1 MNSLKN
7 YLRTHRKRLGLSQ
20 RQLAVI
26 LGIRSPQRISD
37 MELGRTI
44 PSAREC
50 VAFRRLFKASF
61 EELWPRVM
69 FEVEA
74 TVDSNTRRLVEF
86 LEAEPARSGRI
97 QMRCEI
103 TCANLRKCLD
113 VESDEESTN
122 AA

>member
-1 MNSLKN
+1 
-7 YLRTHRKRLGLSQ
+7 
-20 RQLAVI
+20 
-26 LGIRSPQRISD
+26 

-50 VAFRRLFKASF
+50 VAFRRLFKTSF

-74 TVDSNTRRLVEF
+74 TVDINARRLVES
-86 LEAEPARSGRI
+86 LEAKPARAGR
-97 QMRCEI
+97 MRRRCEI
-103 TCANLRKCLD
+103 TCANLRRRLD
-113 VESDEESTN
+113 AESDGKESIH